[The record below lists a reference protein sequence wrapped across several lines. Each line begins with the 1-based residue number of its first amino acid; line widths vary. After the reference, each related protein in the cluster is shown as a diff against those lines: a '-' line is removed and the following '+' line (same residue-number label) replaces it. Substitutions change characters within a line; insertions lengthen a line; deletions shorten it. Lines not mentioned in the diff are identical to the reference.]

1 MRNNHTIPLHPKRM
15 ESPYINLDEAMLIR
29 RYKEGDRKALALI
42 MEKHEGFIRKL
53 SLSFNAPWLRED
65 LLQAGRLALME
76 SIDDYDE
83 KIGTKLL
90 THAGPRI
97 RYAMQEVMAG
107 SGSVSASSATY
118 RRMLKKDGN
127 TEAFHA
133 PYSICSPP
141 PDDDDYREI
150 IVKELTHMSAEKEA
164 VNEMRLKNIRSAMER
179 LPEEERKVLEL
190 RFGIHGREFNL
201 IEIAMILD
209 STRAEISATLR
220 RAKSHLR
227 KIIEEGNQQFSIDDS
242 FRGFSR
248 S

>member
-1 MRNNHTIPLHPKRM
+1 MNAYTEEI
-15 ESPYINLDEAMLIR
+15 MLIR

-53 SLSFNAPWLRED
+53 SLSFNAPWLIED

-97 RYAMQEVMAG
+97 RYAMQEVIAG

-118 RRMLKKDGN
+118 RRMLMKKGGN

-133 PYSICSPP
+133 PYSICSTP
-141 PDDDDYREI
+141 PDDDGYREI

-164 VNEMRLKNIRSAMER
+164 VNEMGLKNIRSAMER
-179 LPEEERKVLEL
+179 LPEDERKVLEL

-227 KIIEEGNQQFSIDDS
+227 RIMEEEGNQTLPIDDS